1 MHHARGFALTVA
13 ATVVVTLGI
22 AVVPLVLIARP
33 TEKEEMPKVRGIK
46 VRTSEL
52 AIVPDLPKPRRDELA
67 KELEI
72 FLDLFYTE
80 AFVPAAASATPS
92 PFNAVRRVDR
102 LLTAASRKAL
112 ASEPAVFDLG
122 GNLNVTQGN
131 LDYTGVVTT
140 ADGKPIEAILQ
151 IDLDARAALTDEDV
165 EVAKIAQSGK
175 LFLTREKDSWHLRG
189 FDLELTSSPL
199 PTPTPR

>member
-33 TEKEEMPKVRGIK
+33 TEKEEIPKVRGIK

-52 AIVPDLPKPRRDELA
+52 AVVPDLPKSRRDELA

-72 FLDLFYTE
+72 FLDLFYTD

-151 IDLDARAALTDEDV
+151 VDLDARAALTDEEV
-165 EVAKIAQSGK
+165 EVATIAQSGK
-175 LFLTREKDSWHLRG
+175 LFLTREKDSWRLRG

-199 PTPTPR
+199 PTSTPR